1 MPWLLRSSAASL
13 NNKPL
18 MRMSTSAAARHP
30 VLIVSCLVAAILPG
44 LTGCSRPASIT
55 FLEVPPASVGGVDS
69 SGVLR
74 GRVLGQHRG
83 QHILLYA
90 FADSRWWVQPSASA
104 SRTEIADDGSWKA
117 KIHLG
122 TEYAA
127 ALTEDDSSPSAFL
140 EAVPTVGKK
149 IKAIAVV
156 KGSES
161 DGLLAEDA
169 DEPTLRFGGLQWR
182 VRTVPGNYASKTNE
196 YSSGNA
202 FVDDS
207 GALHLR
213 LSRGAHG
220 WVCSEVHT
228 VRSLGY
234 GNYTLSVGD
243 TSHLEPAVM
252 FSAYNFFE
260 QTADGDHRE
269 LAVHLTRRGVT
280 SNTNAEFSIQ
290 PSFVPVN
297 FYHFN
302 VPSGPLKL
310 DLTWHPDESAL
321 LVLRDQI
328 PVGHPVASWLF
339 KTGVP
344 RSDDT
349 HFDLNVCNFGYAP
362 TPPTHNAEV
371 IVKSFQFYP

>member
-1 MPWLLRSSAASL
+1 MSSSLWMTRSAGKLTLTIIA
-13 NNKPL
+13 
-18 MRMSTSAAARHP
+18 
-30 VLIVSCLVAAILPG
+30 SCLFVALLQM
-44 LTGCSRPASIT
+44 LTGCTRSASIT
-55 FLEVPPASVGGVDS
+55 FLEVPAASIGGADS
-69 SGVLR
+69 AGVIR
-74 GRVLGQHRG
+74 GRVPGNHRG

-90 FADSRWWVQPSASA
+90 LADSRWWVQPTASA

-122 TEYAA
+122 TKYAA
-127 ALTEDDSSPSAFL
+127 LLTNDDSSPSPFL
-140 EAVPTVGKK
+140 EALPTVGMK
-149 IKAIAVV
+149 IQALAIVT
-156 KGSES
+156 GSEN
-161 DGLLAEDA
+161 DGLLPEDSN
-169 DEPTLRFGGLQWR
+169 EPTLRFSGLQWR
-182 VRTVPGNYASKTNE
+182 VRTIPGSYASKTNE
-196 YSSGNA
+196 YSSNNA

-234 GNYTLSVGD
+234 GDYTLAIGD
-243 TSHLEPAVM
+243 TSDLEPAVM
-252 FSAYNFFE
+252 FSAYSYFE
-260 QTADGDHRE
+260 QTSDGDHKE
-269 LAVHLTRRGVT
+269 LAIHLTRRGVA

-297 FYHFN
+297 FYHFD

-310 DLTWHPDESAL
+310 DLNWHPDGAAL
-321 LVLRDQI
+321 SVLPGQFPAGR
-328 PVGHPVASWLF
+328 PVASWLF

-349 HFDLNVCNFGYAP
+349 HLYFNFCNFGYAP
-362 TPPTHNAEV
+362 TPPTHDTEV

>member
-1 MPWLLRSSAASL
+1 MCMRRLVTKLMPTLS
-13 NNKPL
+13 
-18 MRMSTSAAARHP
+18 
-30 VLIVSCLVAAILPG
+30 VSCLLVAILPV
-44 LTGCSRPASIT
+44 LTGCNRSASIT
-55 FLEVPPASVGGVDS
+55 FLEVPAASSGGVDS
-69 SGVLR
+69 SGVIR
-74 GRVLGQHRG
+74 GRVLGKHRG

-90 FADSRWWVQPSASA
+90 FADSRWWVQPIASA
-104 SRTEIADDGSWKA
+104 SRTEIADDGSWNA

-127 ALTEDDSSPSAFL
+127 LLTKDESLPSPFL
-140 EAVPTVGKK
+140 EALPTVGKK
-149 IKAIAVV
+149 IEALAIV

-161 DGLLAEDA
+161 DGLLPEDSS
-169 DEPTLRFGGLQWR
+169 EPTLRFSGLQWKL
-182 VRTVPGNYASKTNE
+182 RTIPGSYASKTNE

-202 FVDDS
+202 FVDTS

-213 LSRGAHG
+213 LSRGTHG
-220 WVCSEVHT
+220 WVCSEIRT

-260 QTADGDHRE
+260 QTADGDHKE
-269 LAVHLTRRGVT
+269 LAIHLTRRGVAT
-280 SNTNAEFSIQ
+280 NTNAEFSIQ

-310 DLTWHPDESAL
+310 NLSWHPDEAKL
-321 LVLRDQI
+321 LVLRDQVH
-328 PVGHPVASWLF
+328 VGRPVASWQF

-349 HFDLNVCNFGYAP
+349 HLYFNFCNFGYAS
-362 TPPTHNAEV
+362 TPPTHDAEV